1 MDTINDLRKYIKSEY
16 GVDPVSFNNKT
27 LVYRSIEFERNAGS
41 HLAANKDTN
50 DMWTVKRNGHS
61 IDFFRTEELKL
72 AIAPGGSLLYY
83 FMPLTRF

>member
-1 MDTINDLRKYIKSEY
+1 MDTINSLKKYIKAEY
-16 GVDPVSFNNKT
+16 GVDPVSFDGKT
-27 LVYRSIEFERNAGS
+27 LKYRAIEFERNDGS
-41 HLAANKDTN
+41 ILMSNKDTN
-50 DMWTVKRNGHS
+50 DMWTIRRSGHS